1 MIYAFAYAARERPK
15 IIRSAAMALITF
27 FRGVPPLGNTPNV
40 LFDFLSLYIR
50 QRSNTRNDR

>member
-27 FRGVPPLGNTPNV
+27 FRGVLATAQKFSTPKMPA
-40 LFDFLSLYIR
+40 
-50 QRSNTRNDR
+50 